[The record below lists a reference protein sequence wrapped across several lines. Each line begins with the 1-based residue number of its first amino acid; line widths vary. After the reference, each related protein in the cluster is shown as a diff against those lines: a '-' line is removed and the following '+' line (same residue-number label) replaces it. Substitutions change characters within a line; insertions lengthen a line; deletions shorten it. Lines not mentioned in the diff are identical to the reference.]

1 MQAFELYFAP
11 KKKDELFLN
20 SFIYEPDNIYEKK
33 LGNLYIV
40 GELTQAMPQ
49 NSHFLNNLSLV
60 IKKEYYSSGLK
71 KSCEASLQEALKKG
85 NEFLE
90 KESRKG
96 NVGWL
101 GNLNFAV
108 LNFKNPIL
116 NFAQTGDM
124 KIFLI
129 RREELIDISQSL
141 ETELPHPNP
150 LKMFGSMAAGK
161 LSQDDKVIV
170 LNKNLFASFNKNK
183 AFLNQLCN
191 VSEEK
196 DLKQAIKAHK
206 QSLLETSG
214 ICLYLMGAGEESSG
228 KTVTLRQDLPRFS
241 FYKTFLK
248 PLVSFLSRIKRWRLL
263 QLKIKLPFIGTPKIK
278 IKKPHKAIKFPK
290 PKIPRPRLPKIRF
303 NINKK
308 NLLLVLGLALILV
321 SFSFIFGGEKE
332 LELKEAQQKLAEAQ
346 SKTTLAESFLV
357 LKEQEKA
364 EAIFQEVLEIISP
377 LTKRGSPV
385 RDEALSLQRFIEQ
398 HLLIENQGSR

>member
-11 KKKDELFLN
+11 KNKNELFLN
-20 SFIYEPDNIYEKK
+20 SFIYEPGNIYEKR
-33 LGNLYIV
+33 LGSLYMV
-40 GELTQAMPQ
+40 GELTRAMPQ
-49 NSHFLNNLSLV
+49 NSHFLNNLSAA

-71 KSCEASLQEALKKG
+71 KSCEASLQEALKKA

-129 RREELIDISQSL
+129 RGEELIDISQSL
-141 ETELPHPNP
+141 ETELPNPNP

-161 LSQDDKVIV
+161 LSQNDRIIV
-170 LNKNLFASFNKNK
+170 LNKNLFTSFSKNK
-183 AFLNQLCN
+183 IFLNQLF
-191 VSEEK
+191 EEK
-196 DLKQAIKAHK
+196 NLKQAIKTHK
-206 QSLLETSG
+206 QNFLETYG
-214 ICLYLMGAGEESSG
+214 ICLFLTGAGKENPG

-241 FYKTFLK
+241 FYKTFLNSLS
-248 PLVSFLSRIKRWRLL
+248 PLLSKIKGWRRP
-263 QLKIKLPFIGTPKIK
+263 QLKIIKLP
-278 IKKPHKAIKFPK
+278 KF
-290 PKIPRPRLPKIRF
+290 KIPRPRLPRVRF
-303 NINKK
+303 GINKK
-308 NLLLVLGLALILV
+308 NVLLVLIFVLIMAG
-321 SFSFIFGGEKE
+321 FSFIFSGEKE
-332 LELKEAQQKLAEAQ
+332 QELIETREKLAEARA
-346 SKTTLAESFLV
+346 KTILAESFLI

-364 EAIFQEVLEIISP
+364 EAIFQEALEITSP

-385 RDEALSLQRFIEQ
+385 RKEALSLQSSIEQ
-398 HLLIENQGSR
+398 YLLEE